1 MNTSQTKNNQ
11 KYPQKDSNLHAIFR
25 GDICIH
31 YIMRA
36 NTPLLSQA
44 MEINDIILTAFIE
57 SCW

>member
-1 MNTSQTKNNQ
+1 MTKTKFNLTMNTLQTKNNQ

-36 NTPLLSQA
+36 
-44 MEINDIILTAFIE
+44 FIT
-57 SCW
+57 SY